1 MSDFVEFSSTL
12 EEDDYGLIVGSD
24 GSLKGIWVPEGSE
37 DAEVPESIVELC
49 KDYFGIDPN
58 MDNILDDDDGY
69 VH

>member
-24 GSLKGIWVPEGSE
+24 GSLKGIWVPEGRE

-58 MDNILDDDDGY
+58 MDNILDDDGY
-69 VH
+69 LH

>member
-37 DAEVPESIVELC
+37 NAEVPESIVELC

-69 VH
+69 LH

>member
-37 DAEVPESIVELC
+37 DAEVPDVIVELC
-49 KDYFGIDPN
+49 KDYFG
-58 MDNILDDDDGY
+58 MDNIIDDDDGY
-69 VH
+69 LH

>member
-12 EEDDYGLIVGSD
+12 EEDDYGSIVGSD

-37 DAEVPESIVELC
+37 NAEVPESIVELC

-69 VH
+69 LH